1 MDSKFGFNGVMR
13 LVSIGL
19 LAAIP
24 GRFLA
29 CAAGLPAP
37 AEAFDQ
43 AATNNAI
50 VPVTWLERDSYNWD
64 ERHAQVLELQKTLD
78 PEVVLIGDSITHFW
92 AGPPL
97 SSQQNGPKAW
107 ADTFGGHRV
116 LNMGFGWDRTQN
128 VLWRLEHG
136 EMDGT
141 HPKVVVL
148 NIGSNNFS
156 RTRNARDNSP
166 AEVVEAI
173 AAILD
178 HIHKQSPR
186 SRYHCHGRVPT
197 WLQCQ

>member
-92 AGPPL
+92 AGPSL
-97 SSQQNGPKAW
+97 SSQQNGPKTW

-128 VLWRLEHG
+128 VLWRLAHG
-136 EMDGT
+136 EFAGQT
-141 HPKVVVL
+141 PRLVVL
-148 NIGSNNFS
+148 LIGTLNRDMIVELQVPAWLVTEMVSIPLIIAGI
-156 RTRNARDNSP
+156 TLIVLARRKAP
-166 AEVVEAI
+166 EV
-173 AAILD
+173 
-178 HIHKQSPR
+178 
-186 SRYHCHGRVPT
+186 
-197 WLQCQ
+197 